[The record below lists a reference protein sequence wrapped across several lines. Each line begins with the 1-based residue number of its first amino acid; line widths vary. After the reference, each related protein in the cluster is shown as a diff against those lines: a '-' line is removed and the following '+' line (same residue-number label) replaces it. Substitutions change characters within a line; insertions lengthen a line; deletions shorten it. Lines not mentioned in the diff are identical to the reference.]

1 MKRFWAVLSK
11 PLFLYSVF
19 FTFPSLSLFCI
30 VVLREILLSRSVH
43 FKITHSIHYTDFIA
57 SISKWFFSHFNISLH
72 ITQLILFT
80 AKYIFFLKTIVKQIE
95 INDSSTFFFF
105 LLLMLMKLEQIFEFK
120 KMYVVRCTM
129 CDVRWKLHVCNMKIW
144 IFIIVVYPL

>member
-1 MKRFWAVLSK
+1 MWKKEKRWKNRTGSMCWWWSDFELFFRNHF
-11 PLFLYSVF
+11 FLYSVF

-72 ITQLILFT
+72 IIQLILFT
-80 AKYIFFLKTIVKQIE
+80 AKYIFFLKNYRKTNRNQWFIYV
-95 INDSSTFFFF
+95 FF
-105 LLLMLMKLEQIFEFK
+105 LLATCAHEIG
-120 KMYVVRCTM
+120 T
-129 CDVRWKLHVCNMKIW
+129 NIW
-144 IFIIVVYPL
+144 I